1 MCVGPIDMLIKKNKL
16 LYLKILKATES
27 YDIYKVPF
35 GNCLV
40 KQNKSEH
47 FESLHKRGIQKSI

>member
-1 MCVGPIDMLIKKNKL
+1 MCVGPIDMLIKKKI

-35 GNCLV
+35 ENCLV
-40 KQNKSEH
+40 KQNESEH
-47 FESLHKRGIQKSI
+47 FESLHERGIQKSI